1 MLPVAHATTAVV
13 ALISDVLLGLVLDEH
28 SLVLALVLEVVDDV
42 CRSQVP
48 ETVGTLARGTGC
60 LRLLGVMHALEST
73 AGTAFDRPYGILLLP
88 NVLRHLAD
96 LSLGHAAT
104 VHRLG
109 PSNPYNVVHIDLQAH
124 HLASLHLYL
133 LLQDGVDAHYP
144 DLFVL
149 QLLVLLN
156 DLFQFVL
163 EHAYFHVFLIA
174 LIVVLSLNEAS
185 CLQIREQLLVLEFEV
200 DELLPQLLLGR
211 HHFLVELLDG
221 QLEALAIQL
230 YVVLDVV
237 SYSVAQIEIGLQ

>member
-1 MLPVAHATTAVV
+1 
-13 ALISDVLLGLVLDEH
+13 
-28 SLVLALVLEVVDDV
+28 
-42 CRSQVP
+42 
-48 ETVGTLARGTGC
+48 
-60 LRLLGVMHALEST
+60 
-73 AGTAFDRPYGILLLP
+73 
-88 NVLRHLAD
+88 
-96 LSLGHAAT
+96 
-104 VHRLG
+104 
-109 PSNPYNVVHIDLQAH
+109 
-124 HLASLHLYL
+124 
-133 LLQDGVDAHYP
+133 
-144 DLFVL
+144 
-149 QLLVLLN
+149 LN

-185 CLQIREQLLVLEFEV
+185 GLQIREQLLVLEFEV